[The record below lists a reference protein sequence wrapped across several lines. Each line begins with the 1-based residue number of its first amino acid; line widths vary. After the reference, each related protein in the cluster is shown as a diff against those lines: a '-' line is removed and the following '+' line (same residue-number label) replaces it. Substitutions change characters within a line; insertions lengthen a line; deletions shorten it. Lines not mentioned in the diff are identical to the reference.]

1 MADGEV
7 VISGRDGTAARVA
20 ADGRLRIGAAEVSLS
35 DGQRAQ
41 FVAYYGAARAVYRH
55 AASTGMAGAL
65 LGVTAATG
73 VATGVATGIAKGDL
87 SDLNAKIEAQAD
99 EVKREA
105 LKICDSLG
113 ELRSVQDALAAELPA
128 FTPYAVVSVR
138 ETRDCGK
145 DLKKGPGG

>member
-65 LGVTAATG
+65 LGVTA
-73 VATGVATGIAKGDL
+73 ATGVATGIAKGDL